1 MQRMNVYKDWVLE
14 KVLRIDSET
23 ALVILPIMD
32 AEPNYRDTDPGCD
45 AFSNTQ
51 PRWC

>member
-1 MQRMNVYKDWVLE
+1 MQRMNVYKNWVLE
-14 KVLRIDSET
+14 KILRVDSET

-45 AFSNTQ
+45 AFSNTHLK
-51 PRWC
+51 RC